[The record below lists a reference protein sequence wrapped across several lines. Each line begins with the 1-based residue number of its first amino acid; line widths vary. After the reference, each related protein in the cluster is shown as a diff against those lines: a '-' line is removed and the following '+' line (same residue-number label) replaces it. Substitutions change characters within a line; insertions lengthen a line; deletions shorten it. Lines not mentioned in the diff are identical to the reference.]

1 MHFQLGLWHVF
12 SLQRN
17 GLGSSEVEALLRG
30 LLLIFE
36 QSAARHP
43 HLVSD
48 HSSKFS

>member
-1 MHFQLGLWHVF
+1 MRFQLGLWHVS

-17 GLGSSEVEALLRG
+17 GLCSSEVQALLRG
-30 LLLIFE
+30 LLLTFE
-36 QSAARHP
+36 QLAARHP